1 MNKLFLTT
9 CAALFAFSLSAQ
21 PPMAATDITAA
32 DVQAFVKSLPRDST
46 NDRPI
51 RIVDVGGYKV
61 GIYAVFRPSGS
72 TGAAVAHETKITEVY
87 EIMEGAGTLVTGGTI
102 VDAKEQ
108 KGTAM
113 GFANLSGPRI
123 EGGTSRRVSKGDIII
138 IPGHVPHWWSHLEGD
153 VTYLIVRPDPDGV
166 LGLK

>member
-1 MNKLFLTT
+1 VI
-9 CAALFAFSLSAQ
+9 CSRQ
-21 PPMAATDITAA
+21 
-32 DVQAFVKSLPRDST
+32 KSGT
-46 NDRPI
+46 QEQQW
-51 RIVDVGGYKV
+51 
-61 GIYAVFRPSGS
+61 S

-108 KGTAM
+108 KGAM

-153 VTYLIVRPDPDGV
+153 VTYLIVRPDPEGI
-166 LGLK
+166 LALK

>member
-1 MNKLFLTT
+1 MDKTFLAT
-9 CAALFAFSLSAQ
+9 CGALFTFSLSAQ

-32 DVQAFVKSLPRDST
+32 DVQAFVRALPRDST

-51 RIVDVGGYKV
+51 RVVDAGGYKV

-102 VDAKEQ
+102 VDAKKQ
-108 KGTAM
+108 KGGI

-153 VTYLIVRPDPDGV
+153 VTYLIVRPDPEGV
-166 LGLK
+166 LALK

>member
-1 MNKLFLTT
+1 MNKLFLIT
-9 CAALFAFSLSAQ
+9 CATLFASSLSAQ
-21 PPMAATDITAA
+21 SPMAATDITAA
-32 DVQAFVKSLPRDST
+32 EIQAFVKSLPRDST

-51 RIVDVGGYKV
+51 RVVDAGGYKV
-61 GIYAVFRPSGS
+61 GIYAVFRPSSS
-72 TGAAVAHETKITEVY
+72 TGGAVAHETKITEVY

-108 KGTAM
+108 KGGAL

-153 VTYLIVRPDPDGV
+153 VTYLIVRPDPEGT
-166 LGLK
+166 LALK